1 MNQFIL
7 NIMKVYCIAS
17 VIYIIYALY
26 LKLTKSENIDDV
38 LKDNKDLKEKYDKLK
53 KNRVMVFIIGIVIG
67 LGVIIM
73 SEPSNIISKTISS
86 AAMSTKSIVE
96 DISDISVI

>member
-17 VIYIIYALY
+17 VVYIIYALY
-26 LKLTKSENIDDV
+26 LKIKKSENLDDI
-38 LKDNKDLKEKYDKLK
+38 LKDNKDFEEKYNKIK
-53 KNRVMVFIIGIVIG
+53 KNRIMVFIIGIVIG
-67 LGVIIM
+67 LCFIIIN
-73 SEPSNIISKTISS
+73 EPSSISISS
-86 AAMSTKSIVE
+86 VAVSTKSIVE